1 MVVDFNELID
11 NHLVRKFRPSKVG
24 RYYPS
29 GIGNCL
35 RKTWFSYKIPKPPEP
50 ALMRIFQAGNML
62 HEFVTNVIKS
72 EKNKEVELLKSEM
85 PIIIKKKDYIISGR
99 IDNLIL
105 LKVDGREVLVEVK
118 STKTLPDAPRPENIM
133 QLQFY
138 MYATR
143 VWDGALVYIQKDNLQ
158 TRTFHIR
165 CRKETAH
172 KILDRFENL
181 HKSLAEDKMP
191 EAEAKF
197 NSKMQW
203 ACGYCDWSDECEKAG
218 RY

>member
-1 MVVDFNELID
+1 MIDFNNLID
-11 NHLVRKFRPSKVG
+11 NHLVKKFRPSKIG

-35 RKTWFSYKIPKPPEP
+35 RKTWFSYKIPKEP
-50 ALMRIFQAGNML
+50 KADLLRIFQAGNML
-62 HEFVTNVIKS
+62 HDFVTEVIKS
-72 EKNKEVELLKSEM
+72 EKNKEVELVKSEM
-85 PIIIKKKDYIISGR
+85 PIILKQKDFIISGR

-105 LKVDGREVLVEVK
+105 LKVDGKQVLVEVK
-118 STKTLPDAPRPENIM
+118 STKTLPDEPRPENIM

-172 KILDRFENL
+172 RILKRFETLHNNL
-181 HKSLAEDKMP
+181 VNNQMPAP
-191 EAEAKF
+191 EAKSD
-197 NSKMQW
+197 SKMQW
-203 ACGYCDWSDECEKAG
+203 ACNYCDWKDECG
-218 RY
+218 RGS